1 MKYGDAEVIRIDKPM
16 SDRALN
22 RLASDIQ
29 NFTPLHLQDA
39 ERRRQMIEVNGNAL
53 RNLVYA
59 AVAAQAILERNGDEL
74 SNKAIK
80 NIDDAIAVVR
90 ERGEKIWRG

>member
-1 MKYGDAEVIRIDKPM
+1 MKHNDIEIIPM
-16 SDRALN
+16 SDKGLTK
-22 RLASDIQ
+22 LASDLL
-29 NFTPLHLQDA
+29 PDSAWPGLHLQDA
-39 ERRRQMIEVNGNAL
+39 ERRRQMIEIDGNAL

-59 AVAAQAILERNGDEL
+59 AVNAQALLERNGDEL

-80 NIDDAIAVVR
+80 NIDEAIAGVR

>member
-16 SDRALN
+16 SDEALD
-22 RLASDIQ
+22 RLASDLKG
-29 NFTPLHLQDA
+29 FTPLHLRDA

-59 AVAAQAILERNGDEL
+59 AVAAQVLLERNGDEL
-74 SNKAIK
+74 SNKAIR
-80 NIDDAIAVVR
+80 NIDEAIAGVR
-90 ERGEKIWRG
+90 ERGEIWRG